1 MKARIFALSAL
12 LLCLASPALAASG
25 RTDHSGIVV
34 WTFLGFCA
42 LIVVAQLL
50 PAVLAML
57 GLVKGFAQS
66 SQEKP
71 VEQHAKK

>member
-1 MKARIFALSAL
+1 MKSKVIAALVMVL
-12 LLCLASPALAASG
+12 GLTSPALAAG
-25 RTDHSGIVV
+25 QRTDHSGIVV

-57 GLVKGFAQS
+57 GLVKGVAQS
-66 SQEKP
+66 SQEKT